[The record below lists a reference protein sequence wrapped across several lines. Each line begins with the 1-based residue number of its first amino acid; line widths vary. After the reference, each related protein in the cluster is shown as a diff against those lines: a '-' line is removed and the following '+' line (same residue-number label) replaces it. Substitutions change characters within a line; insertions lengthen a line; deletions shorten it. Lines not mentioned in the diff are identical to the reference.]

1 MYLLYIC
8 DSTDSEVMYMDCGDN
23 ALLQLD
29 MLTREIYLPLL
40 CSDTQH
46 AAKHGVSS
54 DKIMD
59 LLHRL
64 MSQVETV
71 QGHTEVHVQL
81 GIIMRW

>member
-1 MYLLYIC
+1 
-8 DSTDSEVMYMDCGDN
+8 MYMDCGEN

-40 CSDTQH
+40 CSGTFH
-46 AAKHGVSS
+46 ASSHGLNA

-64 MSQVETV
+64 MSQVEIA
-71 QGHTEVHVQL
+71 QGHTEVAL
-81 GIIMRW
+81 YP